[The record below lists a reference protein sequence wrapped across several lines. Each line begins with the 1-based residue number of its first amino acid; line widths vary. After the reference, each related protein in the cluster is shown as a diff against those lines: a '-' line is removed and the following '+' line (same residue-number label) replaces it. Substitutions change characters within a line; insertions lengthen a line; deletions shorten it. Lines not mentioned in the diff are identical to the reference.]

1 MQAEIITIGDEIL
14 IGQVAD
20 TNSSWIAGKLNLNGV
35 KVRLITSIADDREQ
49 ILERLSESEKHADL
63 IILTGGLGPTR
74 DDITKSTLCDF
85 FGSKLVM
92 NEQVMHDIEE
102 FSKKKG
108 VQLNELNRSQAY
120 VPENC
125 TVLPNKNGTAPGMWF
140 IYNSKVFISLPGV
153 PFEMKAMMEE
163 EALPKIRSFF
173 KPRIIYHKTIMTF
186 GIPESVLAIKITKWE
201 NSLPENASLAYLPS
215 PGIVRLR
222 LSFTGDNKTE
232 LVKIAKSNINEL
244 QKIIPDAIFGFDN
257 DNMEEVTGKLLEIRN
272 KTLAVAESC
281 TGGKISNLITS
292 VPGCSKYFVG
302 SVTAYSNNIKE
313 QILNIEKESI
323 IRHGAVSR
331 EVAEQMARG
340 IRKLFGTD
348 YSIATTGI
356 AGPDGGTADKPVGT
370 TWIAVSSELKTISEK
385 FLFGD
390 NRERN
395 ILRASLSGINML
407 RKLIIS
413 DC

>member
-20 TNSSWIAGKLNLNGV
+20 TNSSWIAGQLNLNGV

-140 IYNSKVFISLPGV
+140 IYNTVQFS
-153 PFEMKAMMEE
+153 
-163 EALPKIRSFF
+163 
-173 KPRIIYHKTIMTF
+173 
-186 GIPESVLAIKITKWE
+186 
-201 NSLPENASLAYLPS
+201 
-215 PGIVRLR
+215 
-222 LSFTGDNKTE
+222 
-232 LVKIAKSNINEL
+232 
-244 QKIIPDAIFGFDN
+244 
-257 DNMEEVTGKLLEIRN
+257 
-272 KTLAVAESC
+272 
-281 TGGKISNLITS
+281 
-292 VPGCSKYFVG
+292 
-302 SVTAYSNNIKE
+302 
-313 QILNIEKESI
+313 
-323 IRHGAVSR
+323 
-331 EVAEQMARG
+331 
-340 IRKLFGTD
+340 GT
-348 YSIATTGI
+348 
-356 AGPDGGTADKPVGT
+356 
-370 TWIAVSSELKTISEK
+370 
-385 FLFGD
+385 
-390 NRERN
+390 
-395 ILRASLSGINML
+395 
-407 RKLIIS
+407 
-413 DC
+413 

>member
-20 TNSSWIAGKLNLNGV
+20 TNSSWIAGQLNLNGV

-63 IILTGGLGPTR
+63 IILTGCIGPTR

-108 VQLNELNRSQAY
+108 VRLNELNRSQAY

-313 QILNIEKESI
+313 QILNIKKESI

-395 ILRASLSGINML
+395 ILRASLTGINML

>member
-20 TNSSWIAGKLNLNGV
+20 TNSSWIAGQLNLNGV

-63 IILTGGLGPTR
+63 IILTGGIGPTR

-313 QILNIEKESI
+313 QILNIKKESI

-395 ILRASLSGINML
+395 ILRASLTGINML